1 MEIALWQFVRSPFLT
16 KATSQYLSQLE
27 PYFRNVKPELQNAFR
42 NELAVQAMNYREACL
57 KAWKTTK
64 AESPL
69 MSGAVKR
76 AEKYFDDLS
85 KLRDSPAVSFTFPGY
100 ASADRKADQVFS
112 GRVRRQAM
120 EKSVFARF
128 ARHFEIMYGD
138 RWATFM
144 GGRLDGP
151 SSFSEHSGS
160 MEFPWL
166 EVIDPEGMALRRLT
180 ASARIKELKGEI
192 K

>member
-1 MEIALWQFVRSPFLT
+1 
-16 KATSQYLSQLE
+16 
-27 PYFRNVKPELQNAFR
+27 
-42 NELAVQAMNYREACL
+42 
-57 KAWKTTK
+57 
-64 AESPL
+64 
-69 MSGAVKR
+69 
-76 AEKYFDDLS
+76 
-85 KLRDSPAVSFTFPGY
+85 
-100 ASADRKADQVFS
+100 
-112 GRVRRQAM
+112 M

-166 EVIDPEGMALRRLT
+166 EVIEPGRHGPTKAHCLRTNQRAERRDQVTLSLYGRLFFCRT
-180 ASARIKELKGEI
+180 
-192 K
+192 

>member
-1 MEIALWQFVRSPFLT
+1 MPSG
-16 KATSQYLSQLE
+16 TSL
-27 PYFRNVKPELQNAFR
+27 PCT
-42 NELAVQAMNYREACL
+42 NYREACL

-69 MSGAVKR
+69 MSGAVNG
-76 AEKYFDDLS
+76 
-85 KLRDSPAVSFTFPGY
+85 LRSISMISRNYETPQQVSFTFPGY

-144 GGRLDGP
+144 GGRLDRLLSQSIAARW
-151 SSFSEHSGS
+151 SSHG
-160 MEFPWL
+160 W
-166 EVIDPEGMALRRLT
+166 R
-180 ASARIKELKGEI
+180 
-192 K
+192 